1 MNIAIVEI
9 SESHEECIFS
19 QVSFMKD
26 AGYSVSLIAHPKVI
40 QQAKSYAS
48 YFSNII
54 EFDGDVKGIKIRM
67 RKSIQLFNLLKKYDK
82 VMFNTASSSKII
94 RNAVFLLNFK
104 KTSCVGVIHDVSKL
118 SSSFTQKVIST
129 KIKKYVAL
137 SEDLVAAAKVPS
149 DIKLAS
155 FYPIFFPNQEYED
168 MKKNKE
174 EIWICIPGRVFFSRR
189 DYRFLIEQLANQ
201 TGLDNRIKFIILGNI
216 NTTDGIQFKEEIN
229 GLNLQNYFVFFEKFI
244 ENATYYNYLKSS
256 DYILPLLN
264 KNDKSY
270 VNQKITGTFNLAYA
284 YKKTML
290 NDEYYKVIPN
300 LLAKSYFYTDNSF
313 INVLNSLS
321 DKKGKQY
328 EEEKWTYK
336 FQQQQ
341 YINFLNS

>member
-1 MNIAIVEI
+1 
-9 SESHEECIFS
+9 
-19 QVSFMKD
+19 MKD
-26 AGYSVSLIAHPKVI
+26 EGYSISLIAHPKVI
-40 QQAKSYAS
+40 QQSKGYKS

-54 EFDGDVKGIKIRM
+54 EFDGDSKGKRLQ
-67 RKSIQLFNLLKKYDK
+67 KSIQLFKLLKGYDK
-82 VMFNTASSSKII
+82 VIFNTASSSKII
-94 RNAVFLLNFK
+94 RNVVFLLNFK

-118 SSSFTQKVIST
+118 ENSFTQKVIST
-129 KIKKYVAL
+129 KIKKYIAL
-137 SEDLVAAAKVPS
+137 SNDLAAAAKVPN

-155 FYPIFFPNQEYED
+155 FYPIFFPNHELKNV
-168 MKKNKE
+168 KKNKE
-174 EIWICIPGRVFFSRR
+174 EIWICIPGRIFFTRR
-189 DYRFLIEQLANQ
+189 DYRFLIEQLAKKTN
-201 TGLDNRIKFIILGNI
+201 LDSNIKFIILGNI
-216 NTTDGIQFKEEIN
+216 NTTDGIQFKNEIHD
-229 GLNLQNYFVFFEKFI
+229 LNIQSYFMFFDGFI
-244 ENATYYNYLKSS
+244 ENDTYYNYLHSS

-300 LLAKSYFYTDNSF
+300 LLAKSYFYTDDSF

-321 DKKGKQY
+321 DKEGKQY
-328 EEEKWTYK
+328 EEEKWTYE